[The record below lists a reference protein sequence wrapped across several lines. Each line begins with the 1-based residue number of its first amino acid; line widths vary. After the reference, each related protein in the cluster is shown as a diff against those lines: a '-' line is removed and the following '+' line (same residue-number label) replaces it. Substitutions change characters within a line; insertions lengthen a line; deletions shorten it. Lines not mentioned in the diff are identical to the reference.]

1 MRYALWVC
9 EDEHA
14 EPSPDERA
22 ERFAAF
28 SAFIDEAR
36 ARGALIGGER
46 LQPSSTATTVRVRD
60 GALVIADGPFAETRE
75 QIGGLFLVECRDLDE
90 AIDLA
95 ALIPAAHFGT
105 VEVRPLRERQRPP
118 GGDAHDRIDVLN

>member
-9 EDEHA
+9 EDEQA
-14 EPSPDERA
+14 ELGREERGK
-22 ERFAAF
+22 RVAAF

-60 GALVIADGPFAETRE
+60 GAVVIADGPFAETKE
-75 QIGGLFLVECRDLDE
+75 QIGGLFLVEYNDLDE
-90 AIDLA
+90 AIELA
-95 ALIPAAHFGT
+95 ALMPTARSGT
-105 VEVRPLRERQRPP
+105 IEVRPLRES
-118 GGDAHDRIDVLN
+118 